1 VALPVFVGPPP
12 PPRALVVD
20 DSDIA
25 RRFLTS
31 RLLPWGVRSDTAVT
45 SAQVVDMLAQRS
57 YDLIFLDIE
66 LGPESELDGL
76 ALCRHIKRS
85 ALAISATVIVVSA
98 HHSEVDR
105 ARGSLAGCD
114 VYLGKPVKE
123 AELAGLLRRQGLV
136 PPEGLTARP
145 ALAPAPAPVAQ
156 PLPAPAPV
164 QVAAAAGAPK
174 ASPA

>member
-1 VALPVFVGPPP
+1 
-12 PPRALVVD
+12 VVD

-25 RRFLTS
+25 RRFLTT

-45 SAQVVDMLAQRS
+45 SAQVVDLLAQRN

-105 ARGSLAGCD
+105 ARGALAGCD
-114 VYLGKPVKE
+114 VYLGKPIKE
-123 AELAGLLRRQGLV
+123 AELAALLRRQGLV
-136 PPEGLTARP
+136 PPESLGAK
-145 ALAPAPAPVAQ
+145 PAPAASTSTPA
-156 PLPAPAPV
+156 APATAA
-164 QVAAAAGAPK
+164 VAGTPSVPASAPK
-174 ASPA
+174 RSPA